1 MSRSLRAS
9 RRCRQSGAPS
19 VRSARSV
26 LAGIAVTVSLA
37 GCQGIYDLPLPGG
50 AAGGGDVY
58 RVSAQFADVLDLVPQ
73 SSVKVNQVTVGTV
86 EKIELNGWTARVTLR
101 LPSSVKLPDNA
112 VAELKQTSLLG
123 EKYVQLEPPA
133 DVAPSGTLA
142 DGDTIPLARTG
153 RNTEVEE
160 VLSALSLLLNGGGVA
175 QLKVIETELSHA
187 LGGNEAQIRDLI
199 VQLNT
204 FVGGLDRQKAEIVRA
219 LDGIDALTATIAARR
234 GDLASALETLPK
246 GLKVLADQRKQLT
259 GMLTALSRLGAVGTR
274 VIKASKADTVA
285 SLQALAPVLGQL
297 ARAGDSLPKSLQV
310 LLTYPFP
317 DEATKTIHGDYTNLF
332 ATADLD
338 LHSIGRNLGT
348 LPVPTLPG
356 TRLPGV
362 PALPLPLPPL
372 PVPSLPPVT
381 TPSGPPPL
389 PIGPKPTAPPCA
401 GVLCIG
407 LGRQELG
414 GRAFGS
420 DAFGGQGSSPAY
432 STYSQYSEYSWLA
445 LMSAGGSA

>member
-1 MSRSLRAS
+1 MNRGRHIGMPG
-9 RRCRQSGAPS
+9 RGATTLS
-19 VRSARSV
+19 VRSVRSV
-26 LAGIAVTVSLA
+26 VAGIAVTVSLA

-58 RVSAQFADVLDLVPQ
+58 RVTAQFADVLDLVPQ

-86 EKIELNGWTARVTLR
+86 EKIELNGWTATVTLR
-101 LPSSVKLPDNA
+101 LPSSVRLPDNA

-123 EKYVQLEPPA
+123 EKYVQLAPPA
-133 DVAPSGTLA
+133 DLPPAGTLGN
-142 DGDTIPLARTG
+142 GDTIPLARTG

-187 LGGNEAQIRDLI
+187 LGGNEVQIRDLI

-219 LDGIDALTATIAARR
+219 LEGIDALTATIAARK

-259 GMLTALSRLGAVGTR
+259 AMLTALSRLGAVGTR

-297 ARAGDSLPKSLQV
+297 AKAGDSLPKSLQV

-338 LHSIGRNLGT
+338 LRSLGRNLGT
-348 LPVPTLPG
+348 PAVPPLPG
-356 TRLPGV
+356 PRLPG
-362 PALPLPLPPL
+362 LPRLPIPPL
-372 PVPSLPPVT
+372 PST
-381 TPSGPPPL
+381 PPL
-389 PIGPKPTAPPCA
+389 PTPPHLPPAPTPTTSPCV
-401 GVLCIG
+401 GLLCLG
-407 LGRQELG
+407 LGSAGFGAQG
-414 GRAFGS
+414 FGS
-420 DAFGGQGSSPAY
+420 QGSSQAY
-432 STYSQYSEYSWLA
+432 RDYSELSWLA
-445 LMSAGGSA
+445 LLHTGGSA